1 LNGGSS
7 ECGATV
13 GLTSLLKAVE
23 SAELRFR
30 AAMMSAR
37 DCSAFRSGRMAA
49 GPNRH
54 TKDRHQEILDAAAR
68 VITERGLAETRISDI
83 AEQAGVSPGLI
94 LYYFESKDRLL
105 AEALT
110 FANDQFY
117 LRTSREIRRMP
128 SAIDQ
133 LRRLVDLSVPGYLP
147 EYGRLDEWALWIEVW
162 VRALR
167 DVEMA
172 KDREVLDER
181 WRSQIADIIRNGRS
195 SGEFTSSED
204 VDELAMRLAS
214 LIDGLAI
221 QVVMNDSKVT
231 PERMHR
237 ACMQVAA
244 HELGFAPSDVTAS

>member
-1 LNGGSS
+1 MSS
-7 ECGATV
+7 
-13 GLTSLLKAVE
+13 SPKA
-23 SAELRFR
+23 
-30 AAMMSAR
+30 
-37 DCSAFRSGRMAA
+37 G
-49 GPNRH
+49 
-54 TKDRHQEILDAAAR
+54 KDRHQEILDAAAR

-83 AEQAGVSPGLI
+83 AEHAGVSPGLI
-94 LYYFESKDRLL
+94 LYYFDSKDRLL

-117 LRTSREIRRMP
+117 VRTSREIRRMP

-167 DVEMA
+167 DPEMA

-181 WRSQIADIIRNGRS
+181 WRTQIAEIVRAGKE
-195 SGEFTSSED
+195 SGEFTADVD
-204 VDELAMRLAS
+204 VDELSLRLAC

-221 QVVMNDSKVT
+221 QVVMNDPRVT
-231 PERMHR
+231 AGRMHR
-237 ACMQVAA
+237 ACMEVAA
-244 HELGFAPSDVTAS
+244 HELGFELAKVPSA

>member
-1 LNGGSS
+1 VSTGTKGG
-7 ECGATV
+7 
-13 GLTSLLKAVE
+13 
-23 SAELRFR
+23 
-30 AAMMSAR
+30 
-37 DCSAFRSGRMAA
+37 
-49 GPNRH
+49 

-68 VITERGLAETRISDI
+68 VITGRGLAETRISDI

-105 AEALT
+105 SEALT

-117 LRTSREIRRMP
+117 LRTSREIRRLP

-167 DVEMA
+167 DSDMA
-172 KDREVLDER
+172 KDREVLDDR
-181 WRSQIADIIRNGRS
+181 WRSQIADVIRVGKD
-195 SGEFTSSED
+195 SGEFTTTD
-204 VDELAMRLAS
+204 DTDELAIRLGC

-221 QVVMNDSKVT
+221 QVVMNDST
-231 PERMHR
+231 ITTTRMHDAVMR
-237 ACMQVAA
+237 VASQL
-244 HELGFAPSDVTAS
+244 LGFELR

>member
-1 LNGGSS
+1 
-7 ECGATV
+7 
-13 GLTSLLKAVE
+13 
-23 SAELRFR
+23 
-30 AAMMSAR
+30 MSTTT
-37 DCSAFRSGRMAA
+37 
-49 GPNRH
+49 PKH

-94 LYYFESKDRLL
+94 LYYFDSKDRLL

-117 LRTSREIRRMP
+117 LRTSREIRRLP
-128 SAIDQ
+128 SAKDQ
-133 LRRLVDLSVPGYLP
+133 LRRLVDLSVPGYLQ
-147 EYGRLDEWALWIEVW
+147 EFGRLDEWALWIEVW

-167 DVEMA
+167 DAEMA

-181 WRSQIADIIRNGRS
+181 WRSQIAEIVRTGRQT
-195 SGEFTSSED
+195 GEFTSTED
-204 VDELAMRLAS
+204 VDELALRLAC

-244 HELGFAPSDVTAS
+244 NELGFRLESSDLVAS

>member
-1 LNGGSS
+1 MSTT
-7 ECGATV
+7 GA
-13 GLTSLLKAVE
+13 K
-23 SAELRFR
+23 
-30 AAMMSAR
+30 
-37 DCSAFRSGRMAA
+37 
-49 GPNRH
+49 

-68 VITERGLAETRISDI
+68 VITDRGLAETRISDI

-128 SAIDQ
+128 SAVDQ

-167 DVEMA
+167 DEAMA

-181 WRSQIADIIRNGRS
+181 WRSQVAEIVRAGKE
-195 SGEFTSSED
+195 SGEFTSDVD
-204 VDELAMRLAS
+204 VDELALRLAC

-221 QVVMNDSKVT
+221 QVVMNDPKVT

-237 ACMQVAA
+237 ACMEVAA
-244 HELGFAPSDVTAS
+244 HELGFELEPVASRRP

>member
-1 LNGGSS
+1 MSS
-7 ECGATV
+7 
-13 GLTSLLKAVE
+13 SPKA
-23 SAELRFR
+23 
-30 AAMMSAR
+30 
-37 DCSAFRSGRMAA
+37 G
-49 GPNRH
+49 
-54 TKDRHQEILDAAAR
+54 KDRHQEILDAAAR

-83 AEQAGVSPGLI
+83 AEHAGVSPGLI
-94 LYYFESKDRLL
+94 LYYFDSKDRLL

-167 DVEMA
+167 DPEMA

-181 WRSQIADIIRNGRS
+181 WRTQIAEIVRAGKE
-195 SGEFTSSED
+195 SGEFTADVD
-204 VDELAMRLAS
+204 VDELSLRLAC

-221 QVVMNDSKVT
+221 QVVMNDPRVT
-231 PERMHR
+231 ADRMHR
-237 ACMQVAA
+237 ACMEVAA
-244 HELGFAPSDVTAS
+244 HELGFELAKVPSA

>member
-1 LNGGSS
+1 
-7 ECGATV
+7 V
-13 GLTSLLKAVE
+13 TSNAK
-23 SAELRFR
+23 
-30 AAMMSAR
+30 
-37 DCSAFRSGRMAA
+37 
-49 GPNRH
+49 N

-94 LYYFESKDRLL
+94 LYYFDSKDRLL

-128 SAIDQ
+128 SAVDQ

-167 DVEMA
+167 DADMA
-172 KDREVLDER
+172 KEREVLDER
-181 WRSQIADIIRNGRS
+181 WRSQIAEIVRAGKE
-195 SGEFTSSED
+195 SGEFASD
-204 VDELAMRLAS
+204 ADADELALRLAC

-221 QVVMNDSKVT
+221 QVAMNDSRVT
-231 PERMHR
+231 AERMHR
-237 ACMQVAA
+237 ACMEVAA
-244 HELGFAPSDVTAS
+244 HELGFVLEPAATS